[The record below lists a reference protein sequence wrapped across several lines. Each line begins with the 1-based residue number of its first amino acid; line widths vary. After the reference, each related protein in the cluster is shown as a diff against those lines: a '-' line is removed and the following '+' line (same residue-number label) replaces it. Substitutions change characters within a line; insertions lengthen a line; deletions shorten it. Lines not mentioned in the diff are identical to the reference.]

1 MPLPQ
6 PCLEG
11 VRILDLTRLLP
22 GPFASWLLLSM
33 GADVIKVEDTGPGDY
48 ARYMPPMI
56 GASSA
61 MHHVVNRGKR
71 SIAVDLKTEEGRQI
85 VLELAA
91 SADVVFEQFRPG
103 VIDRLGIG
111 YDALRA
117 VKSDV
122 ILCSLTGYG
131 QTGPLA
137 PAAGHDMNYQ
147 ALVGALYLQGEAGR
161 KANMTAVPM
170 ADLAGSWASVTAILG
185 ALLRRAATGEGA
197 HLDIAMSDAVGVM
210 AAPFTSGWTVDPY
223 ERGTSLLTGGLACYD
238 TFPTSDGRTLA
249 VGALEPKFFARFAE
263 IVGHPEWSG
272 ASLSPGP
279 AQTELHAQV
288 AAVVAE
294 RTLEQWLDALG
305 DADCCVTPVLT
316 PQEAGDHPHIAFR
329 GLRGHSEG
337 ATWVESPFGPAPTA
351 PAPTQGQ
358 HTDAVLTEIGRS
370 AEAIGSLRASGVVR

>member
-6 PCLEG
+6 PCLDG

-22 GPFASWLLLSM
+22 GPFASWLLVTM

-71 SIAVDLKTEEGRQI
+71 SIAVDLKADEGRAI
-85 VLELAA
+85 VLELA
-91 SADVVFEQFRPG
+91 SKSDVVFEQFRPG

-117 VKSDV
+117 VKPDV

-137 PAAGHDMNYQ
+137 SAAGHDMNYQ

-197 HLDIAMSDAVGVM
+197 HLDVAMADAVGVM

-223 ERGTSLLTGGLACYD
+223 ERGESLLTGGLACYD
-238 TFPTSDGRTLA
+238 TFLTKDGRTLA

-263 IVGHPEWSG
+263 IAGHPEWSG
-272 ASLSPGP
+272 APPYPG
-279 AQTELHAQV
+279 AQQTALHADV
-288 AAVVAE
+288 AAAVAE
-294 RTLEQWLDALG
+294 RTLDEWTTALG

-316 PQEAGDHPHIAFR
+316 PAEAGEHPHMDAR
-329 GLRGHSEG
+329 GLRGRSDG
-337 ATWVESPFGPAPTA
+337 AVWVESPFGPAPASAA
-351 PAPTQGQ
+351 PSQGE
-358 HTDAVLTEIGRS
+358 HTDAVLVELGRD
-370 AEAIGSLRASGVVR
+370 AEAIAALRTQGVVR